1 MANQM
6 SLLLNFLTIVE
17 PNWEFHQMFTID
29 QEMITSTTHLLL
41 ISVAAMLVIS
51 LLFLKLALE
60 FSSIMD
66 RMILLSILLEF

>member
-1 MANQM
+1 
-6 SLLLNFLTIVE
+6 
-17 PNWEFHQMFTID
+17 MFTID